1 MNNSPISLDELR
13 QLISS
18 VHETLQFESYQML
31 DEDLKYRIVSSFI
44 QGKFDPFL
52 YENKLPLDSEL
63 RLKKDSLI
71 KKLVKESQSFLVEDK
86 NLRLLDVTNTLIGCE
101 NTDIYKN
108 KDGNVINIDDDD
120 LVTLSQKI
128 AFSKSSFQRGSC
140 ITCTKD
146 LNISDDYNRI
156 SVLKSKYAKKP
167 GCVFYPERVGRTP
180 EIQIHFRIRMIN
192 EDVFISDLSLKSS
205 FPMKQQVINRLKKIF
220 PSDSKL
226 IKLTEVS
233 WSIDADLPSSKIIIS
248 GMRITQRENVG
259 AFTSMKRKGFEPLFE
274 PESVTT
280 YMGLPKI
287 IHILQEIL
295 SVVCSS
301 WNPLRFSNVS
311 DLFAKPKKILG
322 KYELEE
328 KIPLD
333 CQVSR
338 YYWPVIKVSL
348 HPSTL
353 KNLISSSQ
361 AANMIKPSLTINQFS
376 EDTDVALGSAELYLD
391 KITFWTC

>member
-1 MNNSPISLDELR
+1 
-13 QLISS
+13 
-18 VHETLQFESYQML
+18 
-31 DEDLKYRIVSSFI
+31 
-44 QGKFDPFL
+44 
-52 YENKLPLDSEL
+52 
-63 RLKKDSLI
+63 
-71 KKLVKESQSFLVEDK
+71 
-86 NLRLLDVTNTLIGCE
+86 
-101 NTDIYKN
+101 
-108 KDGNVINIDDDD
+108 
-120 LVTLSQKI
+120 
-128 AFSKSSFQRGSC
+128 
-140 ITCTKD
+140 
-146 LNISDDYNRI
+146 
-156 SVLKSKYAKKP
+156 
-167 GCVFYPERVGRTP
+167 
-180 EIQIHFRIRMIN
+180 
-192 EDVFISDLSLKSS
+192 
-205 FPMKQQVINRLKKIF
+205 MKQQVINRLKKIF